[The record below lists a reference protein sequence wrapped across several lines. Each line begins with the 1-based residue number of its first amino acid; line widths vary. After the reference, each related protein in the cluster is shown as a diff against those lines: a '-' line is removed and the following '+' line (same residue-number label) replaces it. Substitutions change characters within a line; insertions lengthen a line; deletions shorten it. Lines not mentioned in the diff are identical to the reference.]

1 MKTNNL
7 ITRFLDGLTS
17 PEEERQL
24 RDVLEAQTSLSEEER
39 AVLDLLRLSF
49 PEEDTATLLTED
61 LSADFEDM
69 TAQTDRSKITKRSP
83 FFTVHSSLFIRRF
96 TAVLSIAAIL
106 LIAFLLWPAKQE
118 TFITQPES
126 QPVIAEVNPQPVPQP
141 IVEEKKDE
149 TLAEVQPM
157 PHPVSKPR
165 PVHKAVEQEDIP
177 ASLSPSDSFDYY
189 LAHLE
194 AEMEALDDSV
204 STAHLEKLISADA
217 RLQQLVNRIIGKQ
230 TEQVMN
236 ELRKDST
243 ANYITF

>member
-49 PEEDTATLLTED
+49 PEEDTAALLTED

-118 TFITQPES
+118 TSITQPES
-126 QPVIAEVNPQPVPQP
+126 QPVIAEVNPQPVPQL

-149 TLAEVQPM
+149 TLAEVQPK
-157 PHPVSKPR
+157 PQPVSEPR
-165 PVHKAVEQEDIP
+165 SVRRTVEQEDVP
-177 ASLSPSDSFDYY
+177 ASPSPSDSFDYY

-217 RLQQLVNRIIGKQ
+217 RLQQLVNRIVGKQ

>member
-118 TFITQPES
+118 TSITQPES

-165 PVHKAVEQEDIP
+165 PVHKAVEQEDVP

>member
-1 MKTNNL
+1 MNSEK
-7 ITRFLDGLTS
+7 FLEQYLAGKAPLH
-17 PEEERQL
+17 
-24 RDVLEAQTSLSEEER
+24 
-39 AVLDLLRLSF
+39 
-49 PEEDTATLLTED
+49 
-61 LSADFEDM
+61 
-69 TAQTDRSKITKRSP
+69 TDRLNLPSDEELDAAEAEFDEIVAARKQPARHIP
-83 FFTVHSSLFIRRF
+83 LWPW
-96 TAVLSIAAIL
+96 AIAAVAASIM
-106 LIAFLLWPAKQE
+106 FLLVFNIRKDTTEEKPVVTEVIEPEAIKQ
-118 TFITQPES
+118 S
-126 QPVIAEVNPQPVPQP
+126 KPQPVPQP
-141 IVEEKKDE
+141 FVEEKKE
-149 TLAEVQPM
+149 EEIVAEVQPM

-165 PVHKAVEQEDIP
+165 PVHKAVEQEDVP

>member
-1 MKTNNL
+1 MNSEKFLEQYLAGKAPLHADRLNL
-7 ITRFLDGLTS
+7 
-17 PEEERQL
+17 P
-24 RDVLEAQTSLSEEER
+24 SEEELDAAEAEFDEMVAAR
-39 AVLDLLRLSF
+39 KQPAHHIPLWPWAV
-49 PEEDTATLLTED
+49 A
-61 LSADFEDM
+61 
-69 TAQTDRSKITKRSP
+69 
-83 FFTVHSSLFIRRF
+83 
-96 TAVLSIAAIL
+96 AVAASIM
-106 LIAFLLWPAKQE
+106 FLLVFNIRKDTTE
-118 TFITQPES
+118 EK
-126 QPVIAEVNPQPVPQP
+126 PVVAEVIEPEAIKQSKPQP
-141 IVEEKKDE
+141 IVEEKKE
-149 TLAEVQPM
+149 EEVLAEVHPM

-165 PVHKAVEQEDIP
+165 PVHKAVEQEDVP
-177 ASLSPSDSFDYY
+177 ASTSPADSFDYY